1 MAEVG
6 PSQLPRP
13 AGLIEVDCVLDIG
26 VGLRPMVWFTPKCYY
41 ICVEPH
47 GPYADKLEAA
57 GYVNVWRRTALET
70 LQALNDTHGNY
81 PAGIY
86 LLDVIEHME
95 REEGEKVLQLA
106 KALKPLQ
113 IVVSTPVGFF
123 AQHGDAWGMGGE
135 HWQEHRS
142 GWEPSDFPGW
152 TISYYDNGAPRGGF
166 TAVSP

>member
-13 AGLIEVDCVLDIG
+13 AGLIEVDSVLDIG
-26 VGLRPMVWFTPKCYY
+26 VGLRPMVWYKPKQYV
-41 ICVEPH
+41 CVEPH
-47 GPYADKLEAA
+47 GPYADKLIDA
-57 GYVNVWRRTALET
+57 GHVV
-70 LQALNDTHGNY
+70 LQATAIDALMLAIVKDFD
-81 PAGIY
+81 AIY
-86 LLDVIEHME
+86 MLDVIEHME
-95 REEGEKVLQLA
+95 REDGLLVLDLA
-106 KALKPLQ
+106 HRLQPKQ

-123 AQHGDAWGMGGE
+123 PQHGDAWGMGGE